1 MVVPFRLSSNYD
13 DGPHHFRVYEAISD
27 GSEDWLEP
35 IAEEY
40 VRILSSRETPLN
52 NIKISDDT
60 DMDMSLLKQYIIKAS
75 VPKYEEGN
83 FNVVRSDFGEL
94 LCYVLL

>member
-13 DGPHHFRVYEAISD
+13 LEPHHFRVYEAISD
-27 GSEDWLEP
+27 GSEDWLRHL
-35 IAEEY
+35 AEEY
-40 VRILSSRETPLN
+40 IRILSHRETSLKR
-52 NIKISDDT
+52 IKISNDT
-60 DMDMSLLKQYIIKAS
+60 GMDMSRLEQYIIKAS

-94 LCYVLL
+94 LCYML